1 MNRNTSY
8 FIEGKNLEVL
18 KVLQKATQVLTD
30 KVITTKPSKV
40 IVLDKL
46 IKGNDQ
52 LKTNT
57 VLQMKDAKIEFKTT

>member
-30 KVITTKPSKV
+30 KVITTKPNKV